1 MDGQAPAIE
10 VAGLCKSYGRL
21 QAVNN
26 VSFQVSRAEIHALL
40 GQNGTAKPTIVE
52 ILKGHAGAPPARS
65 GYSGPTQVR
74 ARAPLPGTDRDRT
87 AVRWHRPGTHR
98 TRGRPAIRE
107 FYARPPAAEAVIDQV
122 GPEPQV
128 PVQGTNAVAVP
139 VALQR
144 LDRRGLAR
152 TVRTRARSAG

>member
-10 VAGLCKSYGRL
+10 VAGLCESYGRL

-52 ILKGHAGAPPARS
+52 ILKGHAGAPPAGS

-74 ARAPLPGTDRDRT
+74 ARAASG
-87 AVRWHRPGTHR
+87 
-98 TRGRPAIRE
+98 
-107 FYARPPAAEAVIDQV
+107 
-122 GPEPQV
+122 
-128 PVQGTNAVAVP
+128 
-139 VALQR
+139 
-144 LDRRGLAR
+144 
-152 TVRTRARSAG
+152 